1 MTWEFALIIG
11 LVAGLIIGVLI
22 MRFGSSKLRNQQ
34 SLQEELEKNKAELEQ
49 YKQGLMSHFERSAQ
63 LLENVADDYR
73 QLCQHMAE
81 SSTALLPEITQQ
93 LNSLNFLPS
102 EHEKKAL
109 PPTEEPP
116 RDYSNNASGLLRS
129 ENRD

>member
-11 LVAGLIIGVLI
+11 LVAGLIIGALV

-34 SLQEELEKNKAELEQ
+34 GLQEELEKNKAELEQ

-93 LNSLNFLPS
+93 LNFLPS
-102 EHEKKAL
+102 KHEEKAL
-109 PPTEEPP
+109 PPVEEPP
-116 RDYSNNASGLLRS
+116 RDYSNNASGLLRP